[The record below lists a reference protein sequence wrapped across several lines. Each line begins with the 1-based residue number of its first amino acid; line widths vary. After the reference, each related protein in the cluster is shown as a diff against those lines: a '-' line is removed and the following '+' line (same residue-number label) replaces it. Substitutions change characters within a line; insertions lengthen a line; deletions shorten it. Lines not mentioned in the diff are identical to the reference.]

1 MIIRDENGRALG
13 VENLSDL
20 TDEISE
26 IEKILNQAHKNKKKG
41 KTMPQE
47 EKEALKSRIE
57 DLKVLM
63 NSASEEIKNG
73 ANAMQIIALIKEMAK
88 LKKITEKLAECI
100 NDD

>member
-41 KTMPQE
+41 NTFTK
-47 EKEALKSRIE
+47 
-57 DLKVLM
+57 
-63 NSASEEIKNG
+63 
-73 ANAMQIIALIKEMAK
+73 
-88 LKKITEKLAECI
+88 
-100 NDD
+100 